1 MNSVFALKFISGKYQ
16 GGEFPVSE
24 DHELIVGRASEFD
37 MVLVE
42 DMVSR
47 KHATIRL
54 SAGRLTIE
62 DLGSTNGTFVN
73 GERIDAL
80 TELREGDRILIGTS
94 ILKVISPQAQS
105 TDQPA
110 TKQKSPAPANKGG
123 ELSGLLDEVRV
134 PDLLALLNSA
144 KKTGTL
150 TVESGEN
157 KGEIFVRDGNIF
169 YVSVNNNHD
178 MGPHKALSRLV
189 GWESGHYNF
198 GPLNEQDSF
207 VFELEEPISSLVS
220 VALNTSKQFR
230 KIEDDLPP
238 YDSDLSLAKPLEAN
252 LSDLDAAELD
262 ILQLIHNHGN
272 VQKVLDEAITNDP
285 TTAGIVIGLI
295 NKKFVVIF

>member
-1 MNSVFALKFISGKYQ
+1 MSNPFALRFISGKYQ
-16 GGEFPVSE
+16 GGEFPVTE

-47 KHATIRL
+47 KHATIQL
-54 SAGRLTIE
+54 SQGRLTIQ

-73 GERIDAL
+73 GERIAEL
-80 TELREGDRILIGTS
+80 TQLKEGDRILIGTS
-94 ILKVISPQAQS
+94 ILKVVVPKSVSGSGQTRQA
-105 TDQPA
+105 
-110 TKQKSPAPANKGG
+110 SPAPTSTGSD
-123 ELSGLLDEVRV
+123 LSGLLDEVRV

-150 TVESGEN
+150 NLKSN
-157 KGEIFVRDGNIF
+157 ASKGRIYVRDGNVF
-169 YVSVNNNHD
+169 YACVNDNHD
-178 MGPHKALSRLV
+178 MGPHKALSRLI

-198 GPLNEQDSF
+198 GPLDEQESF

-220 VALNTSKQFR
+220 VAQKTNKQFR
-230 KIEDDLPP
+230 EIEGNLPP
-238 YDSDLSLAKPLEAN
+238 YESDLSLAKPLEGN

-262 ILQLIHNHGN
+262 ILQLIHNHGDL
-272 VQKVLDEAITNDP
+272 QSVLDDAITNDP
-285 TTAGIVIGLI
+285 ATATIIIGLV